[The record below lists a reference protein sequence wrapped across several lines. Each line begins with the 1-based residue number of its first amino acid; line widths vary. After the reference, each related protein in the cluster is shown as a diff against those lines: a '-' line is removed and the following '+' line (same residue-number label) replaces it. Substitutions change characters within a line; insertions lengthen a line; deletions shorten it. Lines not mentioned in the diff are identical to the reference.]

1 MVLEFATRP
10 TQALLTQRAAKQRRI
25 LAGVELNRSKR
36 IFGRQMKK
44 VLIASFQRS
53 GTHFLINNL
62 TTNFLGVENDLRF
75 LNQTLSEQT
84 KEFFD

>member
-1 MVLEFATRP
+1 
-10 TQALLTQRAAKQRRI
+10 
-25 LAGVELNRSKR
+25 
-36 IFGRQMKK
+36 MKK